1 LHDPNVSARAHKLGV
16 GATFEAALGG
26 RAGLAG
32 MESYSARFRVLA
44 LSDGQFAFGGEMYA
58 GAKAQLGPTALLE
71 IVDPNSS
78 VCVVV
83 GSKRCQCLD
92 RTIFTHLGIELEKTR
107 IIAVK
112 STVHFRADFEP
123 IAGRILHAKSPGV
136 NFCDLSEVP
145 YKNLRP
151 TVRRH

>member
-1 LHDPNVSARAHKLGV
+1 
-16 GATFEAALGG
+16 
-26 RAGLAG
+26 
-32 MESYSARFRVLA
+32 
-44 LSDGQFAFGGEMYA
+44 MYA
-58 GAKAQLGPTALLE
+58 GAQAEIGPTALLE
-71 IVDPNSS
+71 ILDQESS
-78 VCVVV
+78 VQVVV

-92 RTIFTHLGIELEKTR
+92 QSIFRHLGVQLEKKQ

-123 IAGRILHAKSPGV
+123 IAGGILHAKSPGV

-151 TVRRH
+151 TVRRHARQ